1 MVLVSGDS
9 HSNIYTIIIRPY
21 WTKVSFSGGK
31 ISGHTDSSGEANSK
45 TIVDDESKKKV
56 AKIQLSQAKG
66 IVICILLLN
75 HEIAWFGKLF

>member
-45 TIVDDESKKKV
+45 TIVDSPGKKKTLPQYHYRT
-56 AKIQLSQAKG
+56 IT
-66 IVICILLLN
+66 ITT
-75 HEIAWFGKLF
+75 